1 VSDDRDPQEIRRQ
14 IEATRTELGD
24 TVAALAVKTDLKAQ
38 LHHRVEE
45 GRQKAL
51 ARRDELLGKAR
62 ETSPEAVR
70 ASATLVERIRANPLP
85 AAVAGAALAGLL
97 LGRLTSR

>member
-1 VSDDRDPQEIRRQ
+1 MSDERNPQEIRRR
-14 IEATRTELGD
+14 IEATRSELGD
-24 TVAALAVKTDLKAQ
+24 TVAALAVKTDVRAQ
-38 LHHRVEE
+38 LHQRVEE

-51 ARRDELLGKAR
+51 ARRDELLGRAR

-70 ASATLVERIRANPLP
+70 ASQTLVERVKANPLP
-85 AAVAGAALAGLL
+85 AAVAVAVLAGLL